1 MDNYKEIPS
10 GHIGMSDNR
19 SKYENKRFLVFGSGL
34 SGIAAVELLTE
45 KQIPVVLYDG
55 KADLDILALRER
67 YPYLGASV
75 PIYGGEIPKEILDH
89 IDIAVLSPGVPTDL
103 PLVNQMRQQG
113 IEIWGEIELAYVF
126 SLGRVLA
133 ITGTNGK
140 TTTTTLLGA
149 IMEQASPDVKVVGNI
164 GIPYTRVAG
173 ETTENTVVVAEISSF
188 QLETIHSFCPEVSA
202 ILNITPDHLDRH
214 HTMENY
220 ITVKERITRNQKAS
234 QTCVLN
240 YEDEA
245 LRAFGQTLK
254 INVVWFSSRCRL
266 ERGVYLMDGEIH
278 YADEDGDVVVLRT
291 DELQIIGKHNYENV
305 MAAVAMALSFQV
317 PMDIIRRTVKTFRGV
332 EHRIEYVTEKRG
344 VRFYNDS
351 KGTNPDAAI
360 QAIRAMDWPTLLIG
374 GGYDK
379 GSRYEEWIQ
388 AFGGK
393 VKKLALLGA
402 TRQKIAD
409 AAISCGFP
417 KEDILFVESL
427 EEAVQEC
434 YANAESGDAVLLS
447 PACASWGM
455 FQNYEERGRIF
466 KELVM
471 EIEE

>member
-254 INVVWFSSRCRL
+254 MNVVWFSSRCRL

-291 DELQIIGKHNYENV
+291 HELQIIGKHNYENV

-393 VKKLALLGA
+393 VKKLVLLGA

-434 YANAESGDAVLLS
+434 CANAESGDAVLLS

>member
-10 GHIGMSDNR
+10 GHTDMSDNI
-19 SKYENKRFLVFGSGL
+19 SKYKNKRFLVFGLGV
-34 SGIAAVELLTE
+34 SGIAAVELLRE
-45 KQIPVVLYDG
+45 KQISVVLYDG
-55 KADLDILALRER
+55 KADLDIPALQER

-75 PIYGGEIPKEILDH
+75 PIYGGELPQKILSA

-103 PLVNQMRQQG
+103 PLVERMRQQG

-126 SLGRVLA
+126 SRGRVLA

-188 QLETIHSFCPEVSA
+188 QLETIHSFCPQVSA

-214 HTMENY
+214 HTMERY
-220 ITVKERITRNQKAS
+220 IEVKEDITRNQKAS

-240 YEDEA
+240 YEDEV
-245 LRAFGQTLK
+245 LRAFGKTLK
-254 INVVWFSSRCRL
+254 INVVWFSALRRL
-266 ERGVYLMDGEIH
+266 ERGAYLMDGEIH
-278 YADEDGDVVVLRT
+278 YADADGDVVVLRT
-291 DELQIIGKHNYENV
+291 SELQIIGKHNYENV
-305 MAAVAMALSFQV
+305 MAAVAMALSLQV
-317 PMDIIRRTVKTFRGV
+317 PMDIIRRAVKAFRAV

-344 VRFYNDS
+344 VKFYNDS

-360 QAIRAMDWPTLLIG
+360 QAIRAMEWPTLLIG

-379 GSRYEEWIQ
+379 GSRYEEWIK
-388 AFGGK
+388 AFQGK
-393 VKKLALLGA
+393 VKKLVLLGA

-417 KEDILFVESL
+417 REDILFVESL
-427 EEAVQEC
+427 REAVREC
-434 YANAESGDAVLLS
+434 YENAESGDAVLLS